1 MKIKTA
7 ELLGPPLDWAVAK
20 AEGLLDHI
28 TFNHEMTHPLVLS
41 KVQVYGPSIFPAQG
55 WPIIDREGISVVCCE
70 GDWSHKTGYSKFWIA
85 DIGKQCT
92 SEVYGSQGD
101 HYGTSYTI
109 DEGAMRGPTSLIA
122 AMRCFVASKLG
133 DEVDVPEELV
143 S

>member
-55 WPIIDREGISVVCCE
+55 WPIIDREKVNLTNGTPAGSMFKWHAWYA
-70 GDWSHKTGYSKFWIA
+70 GP
-85 DIGKQCT
+85 GKPSYQQ
-92 SEVYGSQGD
+92 SGS
-101 HYGTSYTI
+101 
-109 DEGAMRGPTSLIA
+109 TSLIA